1 MSKRTDVH
9 QKMREAVKAEME
21 KDEGIEQEV
30 DLEQN
35 DQEPEL
41 EAEHEQDYSQEPE
54 YTETELEAMD
64 LGWKPEG
71 KDKDGN
77 TLSADE
83 FLSRRPL
90 FNKIKNQREEL
101 DEIKKL
107 VAELREDNKKIAQ
120 ASIKEKQELLQELK
134 EAREKALDDLDADE
148 VRNLDKRIENVQEEI
163 VTKPEE
169 KDDKTEYVSP
179 YWNGFLEKNEWAS
192 NPDSALYH
200 AGMGMARQFLTM
212 HPEYAEPGKDGPMY
226 DYVHKKIREEFPE
239 KFQDSKPQKSG
250 NKVASSTKRS
260 TGSYSRKKQVTL
272 ADLPED
278 EREVVR
284 VMMRA
289 TGKTEEEYL
298 KNYELS

>member
-1 MSKRTDVH
+1 MSEKTEVH
-9 QKMREAVKAEME
+9 QKMREAVKAEMA
-21 KDEGIEQEV
+21 KDEELEQEV

-35 DQEPEL
+35 DQDTEL
-41 EAEHEQDYSQEPE
+41 EAADEQDYSQGPE

-101 DEIKKL
+101 DEIKRL

-163 VTKPEE
+163 TTKPDE

-179 YWNGFLEKNEWAS
+179 HWNGFLEKNEWAGDP
-192 NPDSALYH
+192 NSALYH
-200 AGMGMARQFLTM
+200 AGMGMARRYLLD
-212 HPEYAEPGKDGPMY
+212 HPEHAEPGKDGPMY

-239 KFQDSKPQKSG
+239 KFKDAPKQGSG
-250 NKVASSTKRS
+250 NKVSSSNKRA
-260 TGSYSRKKQVTL
+260 TGSYSKKKQVTL
-272 ADLPED
+272 ADLPEE

-289 TGKTEEEYL
+289 TGKTEAEYL
-298 KNYELS
+298 KNYEL